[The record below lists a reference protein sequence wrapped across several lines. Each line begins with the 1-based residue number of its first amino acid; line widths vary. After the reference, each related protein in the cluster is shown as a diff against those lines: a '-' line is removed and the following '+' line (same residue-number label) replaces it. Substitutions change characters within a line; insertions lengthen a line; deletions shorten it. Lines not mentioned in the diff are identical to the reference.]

1 MSALLSLM
9 IAGNITL
16 QIPLGL
22 LAERFTAQTIR
33 LICVSAT
40 MLGCA
45 LLPALI
51 ETPLIWPMVFLWGAV
66 SYGIYTMTLIEL
78 GERFAGSMLVAG
90 NAAFSL
96 MWGLGGIAVP
106 PAAGAALDLLGARGL
121 PITLGL
127 LCLVLAVASVARRR
141 VA

>member
-1 MSALLSLM
+1 
-9 IAGNITL
+9 
-16 QIPLGL
+16 
-22 LAERFTAQTIR
+22 
-33 LICVSAT
+33 

-45 LLPALI
+45 LLPLLI

-106 PAAGAALDLLGARGL
+106 PAAGSALDLLGARGL

>member
-22 LAERFTAQTIR
+22 LAERLTAQTVR
-33 LICVSAT
+33 LACVVAT
-40 MLGCA
+40 VLGCV
-45 LLPALI
+45 LLPVLI
-51 ETPLIWPMVFLWGAV
+51 ETPFIWPMVFLWGAV

-78 GERFAGSMLVAG
+78 GERFSNAMLIAG

-106 PAAGAALDLLGARGL
+106 PAAGAAMDLVGAQGL

-127 LCLVLAVASVARRR
+127 ICLALAIASAMRRR